1 MPTSTAEKLASPQ
14 VRQFSVFLQNK
25 VGALLEVV
33 KLLNEHN
40 VATLA
45 LSIQDSSESSIT
57 RMIVSDPERV
67 SRLFH
72 EHDIAFGECEVIVV
86 ELKEGAA
93 DLSKV
98 LSTLLMAEVNII
110 FSYPLLIRPH
120 GRAVLVMHLDDSDCS
135 TAVLQTSGFRLLSQA
150 DLSRLRSDERTRRRA
165 SCRDSRIGSLR
176 RSHDSPA
183 SPEGGPAAGGDC
195 DADDED

>member
-33 KLLNEHN
+33 KLLKEHN

-45 LSIQDSSESSIT
+45 LSVQDSSESSIT

-72 EHDIAFGECEVIVV
+72 EHDIAFGECEVIAV

-93 DLSKV
+93 DLAKV

-150 DLSRLRSDERTRRRA
+150 DLSR
-165 SCRDSRIGSLR
+165 
-176 RSHDSPA
+176 
-183 SPEGGPAAGGDC
+183 
-195 DADDED
+195 

>member
-1 MPTSTAEKLASPQ
+1 MSTSIAGKLDSPQ

-40 VATLA
+40 VTALA

-67 SRLFH
+67 SKLFH
-72 EHDIAFGECEVIVV
+72 EHDIAFGECEVLAV
-86 ELKEGAA
+86 ELKEGAE
-93 DLSKV
+93 DLAKV
-98 LSTLLMAEVNII
+98 LSSLLMAEVNII

-120 GRAVLVMHLDDSDCS
+120 GRAVLVMHLDDSECS
-135 TAVLQTSGFRLLSQA
+135 TDVLRGSGFKILSQA
-150 DLSRLRSDERTRRRA
+150 DLSR
-165 SCRDSRIGSLR
+165 
-176 RSHDSPA
+176 
-183 SPEGGPAAGGDC
+183 
-195 DADDED
+195 

>member
-33 KLLNEHN
+33 KLLKEHN

-72 EHDIAFGECEVIVV
+72 EHDIAFGECEVIAV

-93 DLSKV
+93 DLAKV

-150 DLSRLRSDERTRRRA
+150 DLSR
-165 SCRDSRIGSLR
+165 
-176 RSHDSPA
+176 
-183 SPEGGPAAGGDC
+183 
-195 DADDED
+195 